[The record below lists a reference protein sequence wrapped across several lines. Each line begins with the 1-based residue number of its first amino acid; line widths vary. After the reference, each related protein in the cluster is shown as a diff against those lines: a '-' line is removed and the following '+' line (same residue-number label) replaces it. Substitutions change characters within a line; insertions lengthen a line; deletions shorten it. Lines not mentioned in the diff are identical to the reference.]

1 MAFAKYYR
9 WSDHDRRFGPF
20 IYARDSKHHRPMSLM
35 IDSGGREDSNA
46 PCTLRIR
53 GFGHT
58 LIIAIPAIIKPW
70 RHWVDLSNR
79 EWAKADVATGKKG
92 YWDEHPREY
101 GFSLSDGHLSV
112 HFGAQTMDSSTTEDW
127 GCFLPW
133 TQWRHVRMSI
143 YDQTGAHYWT
153 EPKGRFFESWDD
165 RKAAEKHCEV
175 VFLFADYDG
184 EELTV
189 SANIEEREWRFGT
202 GWFKWLS
209 WFGPRKIR
217 RSLDLRFSGETGNR
231 KGSWKGGTLGHSI
244 NMLPG
249 EMHEAAFR
257 RYCQENRMTF
267 ITPAVLPDH
276 LDNPQTPVNQD
287 V

>member
-1 MAFAKYYR
+1 MALVYR
-9 WSDHDRRFGPF
+9 WSDHDLRFGPF
-20 IYARDSKHHRPMSLM
+20 IYARDNKWHRPLSLM
-35 IDSGGREDSNA
+35 LDSGGRNDSPA
-46 PCTLRIR
+46 ICTLRIR

-58 LIIAIPAIIKPW
+58 LIVRLPHIIKPW
-70 RHWVDLSNR
+70 RNWVDLSDR
-79 EWAKADVATGKKG
+79 EWAKADAVTGKKG

-101 GFSLSDGHLSV
+101 GFSLSDGHLSL

-143 YDQTGAHYWT
+143 YDQSGAHYWT
-153 EPKGRFFESWDD
+153 EPKGRFLESWDD

-175 VFLFADYDG
+175 VFRFADYDG
-184 EELTV
+184 EQLTV
-189 SANIEEREWRFGT
+189 STNIEEREWHFGT

-209 WFGPRKIR
+209 WFRPRKIR
-217 RSLDLRFSGETGNR
+217 RSLDLRFSGETGKR

-244 NMLPG
+244 DMLPG

-257 RYCQENRMTF
+257 RYCAENRMTF
-267 ITPAVLPDH
+267 IAPAALP
-276 LDNPQTPVNQD
+276 
-287 V
+287 